1 MLHYTIN
8 LLFSFQLKM
17 KAVAVF
23 LIFAVFLATSYGI
36 GMRPNI
42 FASQTTNQ
50 NHADVFKVLGD
61 YFHRL
66 SDMHAEDAVDMYG
79 RPIGR

>member
-1 MLHYTIN
+1 
-8 LLFSFQLKM
+8 
-17 KAVAVF
+17 
-23 LIFAVFLATSYGI
+23 
-36 GMRPNI
+36 MRPNI
-42 FASQTTNQ
+42 FASQTANQ